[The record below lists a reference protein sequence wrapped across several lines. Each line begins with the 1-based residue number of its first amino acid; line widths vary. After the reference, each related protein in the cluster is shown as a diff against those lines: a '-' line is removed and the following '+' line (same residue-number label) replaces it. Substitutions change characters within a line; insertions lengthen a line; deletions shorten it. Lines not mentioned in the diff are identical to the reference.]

1 MVKFIPCGKCK
12 DGYIYTSYPNTFI
25 QTVTECDCHKKWLAE
40 DQLEKKYKHN
50 GFDMRHYNYNPR
62 TYAGSKSVADK
73 NRLINYVEQFEK
85 NPEVRKLL
93 VYMYGPNGT
102 QKSTLASWVGKSL
115 LSKSFSVRYY
125 LMNDLVKILMD
136 AEDFN
141 EEKKMDALM
150 KLEKLERTDLIIVDE
165 SFDKEKMKLWKSGY
179 MLSFIDSWIRRRVQQ
194 LNKGIIFVSNV
205 KMEDIEA
212 NGMSHSIQD
221 FVEREVKLH
230 NCYLQFLDN
239 YMQSTTVEFTGS
251 LF

>member
-1 MVKFIPCGKCK
+1 MEFKPCGKCK
-12 DGYIYTSYPNTFI
+12 NGYIYKNLDPTGFFKS
-25 QTVTECDCHKKWLAE
+25 VTECACHSKWLAE
-40 DQLEKKYKHN
+40 NQLEKTYKHN
-50 GFDMRHYNYNPR
+50 GFDMRHYSYSPR
-62 TYAGSKSVADK
+62 SYVGTKSVKDK
-73 NRLINYVEQFEK
+73 DRLINYVNQFEV

-115 LSKSFSVRYY
+115 LSKGFSVRYY
-125 LMNDLVKILMD
+125 LMNDLVHLLMD

-141 EEKKMDALM
+141 EEKKLTAQA

-165 SFDKEKMKLWKSGY
+165 SFDKEKMKLYKSGY
-179 MLSFIDSWIRRRVQQ
+179 MLSFIDSWIRRRIQQ
-194 LNKGIIFVSNV
+194 LNKGILFVSNV
-205 KMEDIEA
+205 KIEDIES

-221 FVEREVKLH
+221 FVEREVKLK

-239 YMQSTTVEFTGS
+239 YLQSTTVEFSGS